1 MREVREK
8 EEEKK
13 ERKREKNAKMDIRVL
28 RPEDIPHVQLANI
41 TNLPEN
47 YFCKYYLY
55 HAMSWPQLSYVA
67 VDVCLLLLLLLL
79 LPLLLL
85 LLQGSKGLESGEM
98 WKGEREKEK
107 IMLLHGDE
115 EKKNEK
121 ADASHIL
128 LCINVFFAQYIGPPS
143 TNRIIQVSRPPKTPY
158 DPPKIVG
165 YVLAKM
171 EEEPADGVQHG
182 HITSLS
188 VMRTHRRLGLAEKL
202 MRQSRKHNTCQ
213 SARNQTCFFFQFL
226 ILLKLDPTER
236 AMAETFNAHYVSLH
250 VRVSN
255 TAALHLYRNTLG
267 FTVDKVEAKYYADG
281 EDAYSMR
288 IELADLKEQLRDE
301 EEEIFGSSEGVDEGE
316 AVGSEGAGAGAGEKA
331 KKQKVKVGRGK
342 GVVDLVEKNEAAAA

>member
-1 MREVREK
+1 VLRPNRNKLSAIRQLKSIVKAIDTFQK
-8 EEEKK
+8 ELG
-13 ERKREKNAKMDIRVL
+13 RRHTYKMDIRVL
-28 RPEDIPHVQLANI
+28 RPSDIPHVQLANI

-67 VDVCLLLLLLLL
+67 VDV
-79 LPLLLL
+79 
-85 LLQGSKGLESGEM
+85 
-98 WKGEREKEK
+98 
-107 IMLLHGDE
+107 
-115 EKKNEK
+115 
-121 ADASHIL
+121 
-128 LCINVFFAQYIGPPS
+128 
-143 TNRIIQVSRPPKTPY
+143 SRPPKTPY

-171 EEEPADGVQHG
+171 EEEPTDGVQHG

-202 MRQSRKHNTCQ
+202 MRQSQ
-213 SARNQTCFFFQFL
+213 
-226 ILLKLDPTER
+226 R

-255 TAALHLYRNTLG
+255 NAALHLYRETLG
-267 FTVDKVEAKYYADG
+267 FTVDKIEAKYYADG

-301 EEEIFGSSEGVDEGE
+301 EEEIFGASEGVDEGD
-316 AVGSEGAGAGAGEKA
+316 AVGDEGQEK
-331 KKQKVKVGRGK
+331 KKAEKKTKVKVGRNK
-342 GVVDLVEKNEAAAA
+342 GVVDLVERVEAPKGEATAA